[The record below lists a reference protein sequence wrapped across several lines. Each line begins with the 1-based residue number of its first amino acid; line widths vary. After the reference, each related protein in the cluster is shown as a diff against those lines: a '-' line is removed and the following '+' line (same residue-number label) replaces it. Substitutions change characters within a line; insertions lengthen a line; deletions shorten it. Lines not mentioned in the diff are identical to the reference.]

1 MIPGE
6 IYPAEV
12 RATCHGLSAASGKL
26 GAAFGAYAFPY
37 LLANGDPK
45 TAMPRAMFACALIAI
60 VGLVVTYLFIPK
72 YDAHLLTLADAL
84 QQQETQ
90 DASSGNSQSHSRRD
104 HVFIP
109 LEHSCLQTGDPYF
122 HNRLM
127 HSLQQHAHDQAMHPH
142 QRNLSSYSLLNS
154 PFSSTAS
161 LTNTNNHQRHH
172 TSTNGS
178 TTYYQ
183 QQPQQRGRFTI
194 RDEDDDDD
202 GGDEEQGRRVD
213 DEDEFGEVEMTQYV
227 IEASHNYAM
236 DSDPEDET
244 NTNANS
250 TNNVPDSIPNPIA
263 IQRITSSGSAGRG
276 HSSMESILEE
286 DEDSGRSQSQA
297 QPPQP
302 APLMSQQ
309 ETKTDALI
317 VVDET
322 EDDAESVNSHT
333 SGDFFRQLE
342 MARLQQEAQEPTL
355 LPSSPLAPPNSL
367 AMATTAT
374 TVAEVGHSA
383 LIPPFEPSIGKN
395 SDNNKNKNNSH
406 GGKNKKNKKR

>member
-1 MIPGE
+1 MI
-6 IYPAEV
+6 
-12 RATCHGLSAASGKL
+12 
-26 GAAFGAYAFPY
+26 
-37 LLANGDPK
+37 
-45 TAMPRAMFACALIAI
+45 
-60 VGLVVTYLFIPK
+60 
-72 YDAHLLTLADAL
+72 
-84 QQQETQ
+84 
-90 DASSGNSQSHSRRD
+90 QS
-104 HVFIP
+104 
-109 LEHSCLQTGDPYF
+109 C
-122 HNRLM
+122 
-127 HSLQQHAHDQAMHPH
+127 
-142 QRNLSSYSLLNS
+142 
-154 PFSSTAS
+154 
-161 LTNTNNHQRHH
+161 
-172 TSTNGS
+172 
-178 TTYYQ
+178 
-183 QQPQQRGRFTI
+183 
-194 RDEDDDDD
+194 
-202 GGDEEQGRRVD
+202 DEEQGRRVD
-213 DEDEFGEVEMTQYV
+213 DDDEFGEVEMTQYV

-286 DEDSGRSQSQA
+286 DEDSGRSQPQA

-355 LPSSPLAPPNSL
+355 LPSSPLAPPSSL
-367 AMATTAT
+367 AMAPTAT